1 MRGGNLRDLVGGLLV
16 AAIGLCFLAGALEM
30 RIGSAMEMGPGYF
43 PMLIGG
49 LVIALGL
56 VIVAVSLARSGR
68 VGEVDWRPMI
78 AVLAS
83 IAGFAL
89 ALGQFGLIPAV
100 VVGVGLAALGDR
112 TSRPLPTLVLAVA
125 AALGSW
131 LAFSVGLGLQMPGLR
146 VPAWLG

>member
-1 MRGGNLRDLVGGLLV
+1 
-16 AAIGLCFLAGALEM
+16 
-30 RIGSAMEMGPGYF
+30 
-43 PMLIGG
+43 
-49 LVIALGL
+49 
-56 VIVAVSLARSGR
+56 
-68 VGEVDWRPMI
+68 MI

-89 ALGQFGLIPAV
+89 VLGQFGLIPAV

-112 TSRPLPTLVLAVA
+112 TSRPLPTLALAVA
-125 AALGSW
+125 AALGCW

>member
-1 MRGGNLRDLVGGLLV
+1 MTGANVRDLVGGVLV
-16 AAIGLCFLAGALEM
+16 GIVGLYFLAGALEM
-30 RIGSAMEMGPGYF
+30 RIGSAMQMGPGYF
-43 PMLIGG
+43 PMVVGG

-56 VIVAVSLARSGR
+56 AIVVLSFTASGR
-68 VGEVDWRPMI
+68 LADVHWRPMI

-89 ALGQFGLIPAV
+89 VLGQFGLIPAV
-100 VVGVGLAALGDR
+100 VVGVCLSALGDR
-112 TSRPLPTLVLAVA
+112 TSRPLPTLVLAVT
-125 AALGSW
+125 AALGAW